1 MGLKPESRKRSGFG
15 GDGGEE
21 KLGDPEDEE
30 GPKRRRR
37 TSVCRC
43 AVEGERET
51 GGMRHAHSMI
61 FKVIMQQ
68 LIAHDRNDPTVAA
81 AFPSFLASVI
91 LFFFRKFRKSG
102 LWRIFLD

>member
-1 MGLKPESRKRSGFG
+1 LRFVRGRRGGGEDSGERGGRGEGEIGGVITGSGPASESEVGLKPESRIRSGFG

-37 TSVCRC
+37 TSVCQC
-43 AVEGERET
+43 AVEGERAT

-61 FKVIMQQ
+61 FRIIMHQ
-68 LIAHDRNDPTVAA
+68 
-81 AFPSFLASVI
+81 
-91 LFFFRKFRKSG
+91 
-102 LWRIFLD
+102 

>member
-1 MGLKPESRKRSGFG
+1 
-15 GDGGEE
+15 
-21 KLGDPEDEE
+21 
-30 GPKRRRR
+30 
-37 TSVCRC
+37 
-43 AVEGERET
+43 
-51 GGMRHAHSMI
+51 MI